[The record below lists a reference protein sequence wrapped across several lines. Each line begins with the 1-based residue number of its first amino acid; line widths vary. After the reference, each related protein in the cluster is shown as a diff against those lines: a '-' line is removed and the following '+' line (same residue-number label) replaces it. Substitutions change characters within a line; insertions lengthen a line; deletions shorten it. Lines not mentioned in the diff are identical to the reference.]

1 MNLDQR
7 CVQVG
12 SHVAGIGFNDKLL
25 NFNAQLAACYPVRRT
40 PEGSIHSNARLSAS
54 AICRVCS

>member
-12 SHVAGIGFNDKLL
+12 SHVAGIGLDDKLL
-25 NFNAQLAACYPVRRT
+25 NLGIGEQRGRKAA
-40 PEGSIHSNARLSAS
+40 
-54 AICRVCS
+54 